1 MNSAIVVLFNPDLL
15 SVEALINVLRNQVDN
30 IILVDNTPRA
40 IKNYDAKSFCLEQ
53 VIYINLEDNLG
64 IAKAHNV
71 GIEKAMELGQEYV
84 IIFDQDSSVEDN
96 FVQNLIAVD
105 KKLRVEG
112 KKIAAIG
119 PSYVDIKTNMMAPA
133 WQLKGL
139 KVIREKIDQ
148 TKLVTESDHLIS
160 SGSLIRLDIFD
171 KVGLMMEELFI
182 DFVDIEWGMR
192 AKQSGYF
199 CYIANNVLM
208 KHSIGDKSVK
218 VPLTNRYLSIHS
230 DFRKYFIIRN
240 AFFLILYSNMRL
252 NWKIVQV
259 PKTFLYLILLCI
271 FVSPRL
277 NNLKIFLI
285 AFKDAITKNMN
296 KGSMC

>member
-171 KVGLMMEELFI
+171 RVGLMMEELFI